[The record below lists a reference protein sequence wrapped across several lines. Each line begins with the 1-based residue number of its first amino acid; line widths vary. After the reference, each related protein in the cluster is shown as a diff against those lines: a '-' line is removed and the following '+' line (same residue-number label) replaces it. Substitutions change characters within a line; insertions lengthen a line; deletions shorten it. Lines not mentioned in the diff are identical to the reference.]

1 MGTPVETNTQLPT
14 TKPTTNNAQDEE
26 FSDPRISQHC
36 SGQARPWRCS
46 PRSSSCCPSST
57 SNSPSRCPSSTS
69 NSPSRCPPSTRNS
82 PSRRPPSTRNS
93 PSRCPPSTSN
103 CPSCCPLSSPAHA
116 APRCPPPPTCPP

>member
-57 SNSPSRCPSSTS
+57 R
-69 NSPSRCPPSTRNS
+69 NSPSRCPPSTS
-82 PSRRPPSTRNS
+82 NS